1 MKKVVRLTESELIK
15 IVKKVIKENK
25 DGNNSL
31 KKYMKNPVF
40 KDFYTYLNN
49 LATDVAYCENI
60 NDIEDISS
68 EIDKL
73 GIRIEREREF
83 TEDMKEILY
92 QEMIEISMDLDDI
105 EDSFED
111 YDNEEEEDDDMPLYN
126 TKWVMP
132 SDDNK

>member
-1 MKKVVRLTESELIK
+1 MKKVVRLTESDLTNLI
-15 IVKKVIKENK
+15 KKVINENS
-25 DGNNSL
+25 DDYDSL

-40 KDFYTYLNN
+40 KNFYTYLED
-49 LATDVAYCENI
+49 LATDVPYCENI

-73 GIRIEREREF
+73 GIRIEREKGF

-92 QEMIEISMDLDDI
+92 SEMIEISMDLDYI

-111 YDNEEEEDDDMPLYN
+111 YDNEEEDDDM
-126 TKWVMP
+126 
-132 SDDNK
+132 